1 MEKLNFTYDYEGKTV
16 AEFDSESEMYKEL
29 INIAIK
35 ELQKIKDIK
44 GCIYDS
50 TLSINNKENFKD
62 DMKIF
67 MSCDIAIKTLNAL
80 ARKTNE

>member
-1 MEKLNFTYDYEGKTV
+1 MEKLNFIYNYEDKTV
-16 AEFDSESEMYKEL
+16 AEFDSESEKYKEL
-29 INIAIK
+29 INIAVK

-62 DMKIF
+62 DAKIF
-67 MSCDIAIKTLNAL
+67 MSCDIAIRTLNLVAG
-80 ARKTNE
+80 KTNE

>member
-1 MEKLNFTYDYEGKTV
+1 MEKLNFIYDYEGKTV
-16 AEFDSESEMYKEL
+16 AEFDSESEQYKTL

-35 ELQKIKDIK
+35 ELQKIKDLK

-67 MSCDIAIKTLNAL
+67 MSCDIAIRTLNAV
-80 ARKTNE
+80 AGKTTE